1 MQSLAQLPER
11 SREGQGPFS
20 AFKGVIV
27 FCLVIQG
34 SPSRKNRQPERVSSK
49 DMGVSAGGVLGGSG
63 KGGGVRRER
72 KKRKMGRRGRGRRT
86 GRALGLDH
94 K

>member
-63 KGGGVRRER
+63 KGGGEEGEEEEEDG
-72 KKRKMGRRGRGRRT
+72 KEGEGEEDWESTWPGP
-86 GRALGLDH
+86 
-94 K
+94 